1 MQAGV
6 AKFGKNMQKIKEDP
20 EGQVLLYNLK
30 SYMCAIQNLNFKW
43 MNDVKE
49 GGQVSLTTS

>member
-1 MQAGV
+1 
-6 AKFGKNMQKIKEDP
+6 MQKIKEDP

-30 SYMCAIQNLNFKW
+30 CYMCAIQNLNFKW

-49 GGQVSLTTS
+49 GGQISLTTN